1 MTYRSEDSGSSPLQ
15 AGLYTVSQTCRVLRP
30 SMTPR
35 KVHYWLD
42 TNLLGDPI
50 RWGRPGV
57 PTILSFEQ
65 VLKIRTLQHLRDTL
79 RFTLQEVRKGLAW
92 LLEAL
97 VHDQWHSL
105 SFFRVGTGNIGVTDG
120 EQSFAIPGGQG
131 ILSPALPEALT
142 HHIERARFDWE
153 RKAMEIAGYPHLVSS
168 ARILG
173 GSPIIRGTR
182 IETAFVAHL
191 ASDLPL
197 DELSTLFPAVD
208 VEALREAV
216 RFEGFNH
223 AG

>member
-1 MTYRSEDSGSSPLQ
+1 M
-15 AGLYTVSQTCRVLRP
+15 A
-30 SMTPR
+30 
-35 KVHYWLD
+35 
-42 TNLLGDPI
+42 
-50 RWGRPGV
+50 
-57 PTILSFEQ
+57 
-65 VLKIRTLQHLRDTL
+65 
-79 RFTLQEVRKGLAW
+79 
-92 LLEAL
+92 
-97 VHDQWHSL
+97 
-105 SFFRVGTGNIGVTDG
+105 
-120 EQSFAIPGGQG
+120 GGQG

>member
-120 EQSFAIPGGQG
+120 EQSFAVNGRGAGNPVAGPARGVDPPYRESQVRLGAESDGDRWLSSPGLQCPDPGRLSHHSGDEDRNG
-131 ILSPALPEALT
+131 IREFATSPRT
-142 HHIERARFDWE
+142 
-153 RKAMEIAGYPHLVSS
+153 
-168 ARILG
+168 
-173 GSPIIRGTR
+173 
-182 IETAFVAHL
+182 
-191 ASDLPL
+191 
-197 DELSTLFPAVD
+197 FPWTS
-208 VEALREAV
+208 
-216 RFEGFNH
+216 
-223 AG
+223 